1 MRTGRLHRPRW
12 AGRKQLVA
20 TVLALAALI
29 SACTTPTPTTTPE
42 STPLGGAQAAKAPAT
57 TPTGPPTPLH
67 FPSATLRTGA
77 AEAQAAGTPTP
88 TPTKMPTP
96 HLPTATLP
104 GTPEAEAGRYENP
117 DLGVSFRYPR
127 SWVAEPGAE
136 EGSLMTLID
145 FLNGVIVF
153 AGYEPMP
160 PATTLE
166 GMAQE
171 MRDALS
177 TGVSG
182 VEHLGDEAVTLDD
195 GREAWQSE
203 FSVTA
208 HDGSPV
214 RVIIVLTAR
223 SGRLFTLLA
232 FGEPDG
238 LDQDRE
244 QIDEI
249 IGSITLDTPR
259 LYGIPREEALFLP
272 GGESTNPRDYDPAVS
287 GGDDLVFSG
296 LVAFNPQLEVVPDL
310 AESWDVSSDGTVYTF
325 HLRNNARF
333 HDGRPVTAQDVVY
346 SWERAADPE
355 TDSDTVLTYL
365 GDIVGVR
372 DKHEGNAGSIGGLK
386 AIDERTLQVTIDA
399 PKPYFVMKLAY
410 GTAAVVDRANVESG
424 PEWYRTPNGAGPY
437 KLIRWDPFELRL
449 YERDEDFYL
458 DPPAIRFI
466 VMPLFSGIPIRLYE
480 TGDVDIA
487 GVGTYDAERV
497 RDPEEPLNADLLE
510 GVSMCTSFVTFD
522 VTEPPFDDPKVR
534 QAFALAVDRQR
545 YIDVVL
551 RGISLPA
558 HGVYPPAMPGYDVSY
573 AGLPFDPELARQ
585 RLAESSYG
593 SAENLPPIVFT
604 SGGFGSDVD
613 SDVAALAQM
622 WQTNLGVT
630 IEVEN
635 LEPDKFFDKLHDG
648 EHGQLFSYGW
658 CADYPDPENFA
669 DVLFHSDAQQNL
681 GKYSNPEL
689 DALLEAA
696 RVERDVDRRIEMYQ
710 QAERMIVEDAAGI
723 FLNHGLSFVLVKPY
737 IEGYVLAPIAVPI
750 ERYLSIDAEK
760 MGE

>member
-1 MRTGRLHRPRW
+1 MRTGRLRRPRW
-12 AGRKQLVA
+12 AGGKHGRKQLVA

-29 SACTTPTPTTTPE
+29 SACTTPTPATTPE
-42 STPLGGAQAAKAPAT
+42 STPLGGGQARASPPLRYEDLRQAANAPAT
-57 TPTGPPTPLH
+57 TPTG
-67 FPSATLRTGA
+67 
-77 AEAQAAGTPTP
+77 TPTP
-88 TPTKMPTP
+88 TPTEMPTP
-96 HLPTATLP
+96 YLPTATLP
-104 GTPEAEAGRYENP
+104 GTPEAQAGRYENP

-127 SWVAEPGAE
+127 SWVAEPGE
-136 EGSLMTLID
+136 EEASLMTLID
-145 FLNGVIVF
+145 FPNEVIVF
-153 AGYEPMP
+153 AGYGPMP
-160 PATTLE
+160 PDATLE
-166 GMAQE
+166 SIAQG
-171 MRDALS
+171 MRDAVS

-182 VEHLGDEAVTLDD
+182 VEYLGDEAVTLDD
-195 GREAWQSE
+195 GREAWRSE
-203 FSVTA
+203 FSMA
-208 HDGSPV
+208 AGDGSPV
-214 RVIIVLTAR
+214 RVIIALTAR

-238 LDQDRE
+238 LEQDRE

-249 IGSITLDTPR
+249 IGSITLATPR
-259 LYGIPREEALFLP
+259 LYGIPREEALFLS

-296 LVAFNPQLEVVPDL
+296 LVSFNPQLEVVPDL
-310 AESWDVSSDGTVYTF
+310 AESWDVSPDGTLYTF
-325 HLRNNARF
+325 YLRENARF

-372 DKHEGNAGSIGGLK
+372 DKHEGKVESIGGLK

-424 PEWYRTPNGAGPY
+424 PEWYRTPNGSGPY

-449 YERDEDFYL
+449 YERNEDFYL
-458 DPPAIRFI
+458 DPPEIRYI

-497 RDPEEPLNADLLE
+497 RDPEEPLNANLRE

-522 VTEPPFDDPKVR
+522 VTEPPFEDPKVR
-534 QAFALAVDRQR
+534 QAFALAVDKQR

-558 HGVYPPAMPGYDVSY
+558 HGVYPPAMPGYDMSY
-573 AGLPFDPELARQ
+573 EGLPFDPELARQ
-585 RLAESSYG
+585 RLAESSFG
-593 SAENLPPIVFT
+593 GPENLPPIVFT

-622 WQTNLGVT
+622 WQASLGVT

-681 GKYSNPEL
+681 GRYSNAEL
-689 DALLEAA
+689 DAVLEAA
-696 RVERDVDRRIEMYQ
+696 RVERDVGRRIGMYQ

-737 IEGYVLAPIAVPI
+737 IEGYALTPIAVPI
-750 ERYLSIDAEK
+750 ERYLSIDKEK